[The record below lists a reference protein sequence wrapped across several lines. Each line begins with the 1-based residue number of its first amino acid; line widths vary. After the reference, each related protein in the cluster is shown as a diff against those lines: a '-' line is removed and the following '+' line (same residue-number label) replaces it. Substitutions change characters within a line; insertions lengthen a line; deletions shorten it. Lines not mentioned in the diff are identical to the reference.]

1 MAIHRFFTETESL
14 ENVVFR
20 SACDERSDQIE
31 KSWKPVKHLTN
42 RGIQTHLS
50 SPVLPSPVLPS
61 PVLPSPVLRA
71 FDLLAIEKA
80 VIRFWTA
87 IEHKVYCWLLVGCH
101 AQCIKS
107 QIDLLREHP

>member
-50 SPVLPSPVLPS
+50 SPVLPSPVL
-61 PVLPSPVLRA
+61 RA